1 MLVLFVLQSELNQF
15 HSDRV
20 ADYLGLPLD
29 FSTSA
34 FLFKGLHLQL
44 YVRINAI
51 PTLFRKKKS
60 QYFFCFCDKSEQ
72 HLTLT
77 NFFLLLPLY
86 RKSSDPRFRLSHK
99 QRVEKLKI
107 QRKRGQ
113 TIKHRTY

>member
-44 YVRINAI
+44 YVRINTI
-51 PTLFRKKKS
+51 PTLFRKKNLSIFFASVTKVSSTS
-60 QYFFCFCDKSEQ
+60 Q
-72 HLTLT
+72 
-77 NFFLLLPLY
+77 
-86 RKSSDPRFRLSHK
+86 
-99 QRVEKLKI
+99 
-107 QRKRGQ
+107 
-113 TIKHRTY
+113 

>member
-44 YVRINAI
+44 YVRIN
-51 PTLFRKKKS
+51 TLCLEKKT

-99 QRVEKLKI
+99 QTVEKLKI